1 MKTVFI
7 SAGEASGDL
16 HAAELLKHLQ
26 ARTSGLQFFGLG
38 GELMRQQGVELI
50 YDLRSLAVAGFWEV
64 AKRILH
70 FRNVFNRTLAE
81 IDERKPE
88 LAIFVDYPG
97 LNLRLA
103 EQCHRR
109 GIKTVF
115 YIVPQVWAWKKGRI
129 HQIEEHIDLLLSI
142 LPFEKEL
149 FDATKIRCEFVGHPL
164 LDYISEDVSSVDF
177 RTKHM
182 IDANDKIVALLPGSR
197 AVEVAKHYEIML
209 QAIGLMQK
217 SGLRIRPFTAIR
229 TELDPALYADAE
241 AATGIAPTHVERE
254 RYELLKNA
262 DVSIVSSGTATL
274 EAALCGKPFCVVYRT
289 GWITYQIAKRVI
301 SLKNVGLV
309 NIVAGK
315 EIVPEFLQDNMTPE
329 NLARFCTKILEDS
342 QLQQQIS
349 GELAQLRHRLGDHG
363 ASQRAAD
370 LIRETILS

>member
-38 GELMRQQGVELI
+38 GELMQQHGVELI

-70 FRNVFNRTLAE
+70 FRKVFNRTLAE

-129 HQIEEHIDLLLSI
+129 HQIERHIDLLLSI

-164 LDYISEDVSSVDF
+164 LDYISEDTGGADF
-177 RTKHM
+177 RSKNG
-182 IDANDKIVALLPGSR
+182 INAEEKIIALLPGSR
-197 AVEVAKHYEIML
+197 TVEVAKHYEIML
-209 QAIGLMQK
+209 RAIGLMQE
-217 SGLRIRPFTAIR
+217 SGLRVRPFTAIR

-254 RYELLKNA
+254 RYELLKNT

-329 NLARFCTKILEDS
+329 NLAQFCKSVLSDPRLRESMKMD
-342 QLQQQIS
+342 
-349 GELAQLRHRLGDHG
+349 LAMLHHRLGDHG
-363 ASQRAAD
+363 ASKRAAD
-370 LIRETILS
+370 LICETFLS